1 MAAHDSRP
9 ASFPANVACN
19 SPDAVSYRATISL
32 ELQRLRTLLKVHSI
46 ELHAKLLRARAAC
59 VPRRARG
66 SDTSHVSPLIRAW
79 VRHLARE
86 SANPRVGPLSR
97 AWVRWY
103 AWGRRPGAYLGVG
116 VRVMGL
122 TRIVSGSRA
131 THQAVAVPT
140 PQVTLPTTPR
150 CQRLLPRWFALWAA
164 PRGVTS
170 PTVNCGTC
178 ASRGPVRDLSAGGIA
193 IKWGE
198 LHH

>member
-1 MAAHDSRP
+1 MQFPRHRVAPRIHIVGIATFADAIESSFNRIACETAP
-9 ASFPANVACN
+9 SASCLRS
-19 SPDAVSYRATISL
+19 SP
-32 ELQRLRTLLKVHSI
+32 
-46 ELHAKLLRARAAC
+46 
-59 VPRRARG
+59 
-66 SDTSHVSPLIRAW
+66 RAW

-103 AWGRRPGAYLGVG
+103 AWGRRPRAYLGVG

-178 ASRGPVRDLSAGGIA
+178 ASRGPVRDVAAGDIVT
-193 IKWGE
+193 KRGE

>member
-103 AWGRRPGAYLGVG
+103 AWGRRPRAYLGVG

-131 THQAVAVPT
+131 RDTPGQAPLCSQRRPSPT
-140 PQVTLPTTPR
+140 RHPVVGVCDRGGLHCGRHIPANRGLTTPN
-150 CQRLLPRWFALWAA
+150 
-164 PRGVTS
+164 RGLTATKRVELRFT
-170 PTVNCGTC
+170 GTR
-178 ASRGPVRDLSAGGIA
+178 A
-193 IKWGE
+193 
-198 LHH
+198 